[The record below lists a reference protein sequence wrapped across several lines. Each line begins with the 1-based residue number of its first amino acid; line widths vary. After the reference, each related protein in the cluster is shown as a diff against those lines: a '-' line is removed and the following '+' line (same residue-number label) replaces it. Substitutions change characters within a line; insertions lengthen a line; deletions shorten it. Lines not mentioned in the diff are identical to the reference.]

1 MSKEYC
7 KQVGNRIFI
16 SRKNL
21 KLSRAE
27 LGKKLNLHETT
38 IKRYEDGEIKLLDV
52 EKISEFAK
60 ALDVS
65 PLYLMGWDNEKNE
78 RYDINN
84 NYIIENSSGEL
95 DKKLNYNNIKDDDI
109 DNNRIIKNLENF
121 IKMKRHDANLKLED
135 LSEKTGIS
143 VSTLQSYETGYLKDI
158 SLYNLLKLYRALDI
172 QVYEV
177 AGFLDAIRIEYTDDK
192 NKLSERELDLYNLLK
207 DVSSENLKILSELLK
222 VMINHPLKNK

>member
-1 MSKEYC
+1 
-7 KQVGNRIFI
+7 
-16 SRKNL
+16 
-21 KLSRAE
+21 
-27 LGKKLNLHETT
+27 
-38 IKRYEDGEIKLLDV
+38 
-52 EKISEFAK
+52 
-60 ALDVS
+60 
-65 PLYLMGWDNEKNE
+65 MGWDNEKNE